1 VAGIASYAEG
11 LGSPMVAANMDASEE
26 PTLDGK
32 FAPSVVIDREGT
44 KIGIIG
50 CISSNTPV
58 RIFNLCEE
66 IHNFTYEKNLLPLQA
81 MSSPEK
87 VKFSDEI
94 PSVTAEATKLKSQ
107 GVQIIILLSHSGYEV
122 DLEMAKKIPDLDII
136 VGAHSHTFL
145 YTGKIKK

>member
-1 VAGIASYAEG
+1 
-11 LGSPMVAANMDASEE
+11 
-26 PTLDGK
+26 
-32 FAPSVVIDREGT
+32 
-44 KIGIIG
+44 
-50 CISSNTPV
+50 
-58 RIFNLCEE
+58 
-66 IHNFTYEKNLLPLQA
+66 

-122 DLEMAKKIPDLDII
+122 DLEMAKQIPDLDII

-145 YTGKIKK
+145 YTGKIENTKKFKKNNQLWNALNFL